1 MNIDELDPV
10 GNKVCSYC
18 VLPEGGLV
26 VGDIMLGQKIG
37 LEKFEKELLKK
48 ANRSPTPPSN
58 FSAGQ
63 VRWSVAQDPARW

>member
-1 MNIDELDPV
+1 M
-10 GNKVCSYC
+10 S
-18 VLPEGGLV
+18 GGYQNQAVQPPRMTAEDAGRHLARLM
-26 VGDIMLGQKIG
+26 MLGQKIG